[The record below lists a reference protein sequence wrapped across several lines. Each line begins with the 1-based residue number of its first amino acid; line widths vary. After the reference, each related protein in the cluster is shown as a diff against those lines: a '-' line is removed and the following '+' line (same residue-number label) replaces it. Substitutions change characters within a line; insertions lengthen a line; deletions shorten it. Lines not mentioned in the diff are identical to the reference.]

1 MPRTAKPAPWKTDT
15 SADAVRFGRRK
26 GSSKGSP
33 ASTAQMTGGG
43 AAAAAPQG
51 VPGEA
56 DQWGTTFEA
65 SYGADRRT
73 EDRPS
78 YLKDRPGGSN
88 SRTQESVWQ
97 TSNSELGYDP
107 RKDTGAAGGGGAQPG
122 RHALGVGMKPP
133 PRASPGGGHG
143 GQYRDDDGSMAMEYT
158 SHGPIAE
165 AVKRRSKLADPG
177 GSGEADVG
185 GWAHVPKMR
194 LRGQDPLGGPDRG
207 RAGVEWGTL
216 HNLRQTGQ
224 GRVLLQSHACI
235 HSFVRSYVVQ
245 SSNHTRHVRSFAR
258 CRTREKHA

>member
-1 MPRTAKPAPWKTDT
+1 MARTAKPAPWKTDT

-26 GSSKGSP
+26 GSTKGSP
-33 ASTAQMTGGG
+33 ASTAQMNGGG
-43 AAAAAPQG
+43 AAAPQG

-107 RKDTGAAGGGGAQPG
+107 SKGAGTTGAGGAQPG
-122 RHALGVGMKPP
+122 RHALGVGMKHT
-133 PRASPGGGHG
+133 RSPSGGGRG

-185 GWAHVPKMR
+185 GWAHVPRMR

-207 RAGVEWGTL
+207 RSGVEWGTL

-224 GRVLLQSHACI
+224 GGRFVQS
-235 HSFVRSYVVQ
+235 HSFVSFRS
-245 SSNHTRHVRSFAR
+245 T
-258 CRTREKHA
+258 